1 MLFDGENKEARS
13 DSNVK
18 DAVSIYL
25 RIDQSNVF
33 KTGSYGFENGF
44 WNVRLIKP

>member
-1 MLFDGENKEARS
+1 MLFDGENKEAS
-13 DSNVK
+13 NDSNVK
-18 DAVSIYL
+18 GAVSFYR

-33 KTGSYGFENGF
+33 KTGSYGFVNGF